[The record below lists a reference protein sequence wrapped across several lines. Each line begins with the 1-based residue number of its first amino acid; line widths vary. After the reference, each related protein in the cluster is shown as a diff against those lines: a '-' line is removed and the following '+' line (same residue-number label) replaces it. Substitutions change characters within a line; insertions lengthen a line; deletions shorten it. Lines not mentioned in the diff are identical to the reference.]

1 MLKNC
6 WGTFDAL
13 QTHTYPPE
21 DTRFDMSVGKRV
33 PVKRTLVEWAR
44 MPAQRIA
51 TMADSWEGYKER
63 FPQLDEGKV
72 KVYMDEWAYH
82 FQQDYKG
89 CLAIARA
96 FHEFFRHS
104 DFIDMAGYTMATAWL
119 NYDRT
124 RSVISATGR
133 VFQLYNR
140 HFGRIPVAVGGNS
153 PVPPVEYPVGGDQ
166 PKVNTGSPTHPL
178 DVSAALTPDRKAL
191 VVAVVN
197 ATETASPLA
206 LELEGFAHATKGRCW
221 WLKAPGLDAQN
232 AVGKA
237 PDVVIAEKAFET
249 DKKVLTVAP
258 YAIELYRF
266 DAA

>member
-1 MLKNC
+1 
-6 WGTFDAL
+6 
-13 QTHTYPPE
+13 
-21 DTRFDMSVGKRV
+21 
-33 PVKRTLVEWAR
+33 
-44 MPAQRIA
+44 
-51 TMADSWEGYKER
+51 
-63 FPQLDEGKV
+63 V
-72 KVYMDEWAYH
+72 KVYFDEWAYH

-153 PVPPVEYPVGGDQ
+153 PTPPVEYPIGGDQ

-221 WLKAPGLDAQN
+221 GLKAPGLDAQN